1 MEGQTSVK
9 IRLRG
14 TEGYQYI
21 IFVMMWLM
29 RAGNT
34 LERSHWVGT
43 LHLIVL
49 LKSVCLLEKKQTSES
64 NLMFKR

>member
-49 LKSVCLLEKKQTSES
+49 LKSVC
-64 NLMFKR
+64 